1 LTIFFCQYPTFEIKY
16 SALFYDNPV
25 MDDGWRRSAFINMD
39 QWKKTILEM
48 IQRIDRL
55 EPHTAAREPGISE
68 TAVRLTRWG

>member
-1 LTIFFCQYPTFEIKY
+1 
-16 SALFYDNPV
+16 